1 MLFNVISSKLESL
14 FGTWL
19 EQGPVWVSI
28 NLGGFKWSASL
39 ANLVAQDQSTN
50 HFIEIN
56 PKIQIET
63 APSKDIYF

>member
-1 MLFNVISSKLESL
+1 
-14 FGTWL
+14 L

-28 NLGGFKWSASL
+28 NLGAFKGSTSL
-39 ANLVAQDQSTN
+39 ANLFTQDQSTI